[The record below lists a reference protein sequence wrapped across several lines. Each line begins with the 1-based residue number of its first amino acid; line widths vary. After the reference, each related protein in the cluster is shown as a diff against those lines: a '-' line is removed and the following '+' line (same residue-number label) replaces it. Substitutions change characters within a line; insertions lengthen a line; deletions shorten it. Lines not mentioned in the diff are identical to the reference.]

1 MKRIPSGNNSRQAGL
16 RRRIPLLIRW
26 VPAVTLAAV
35 RIAAD
40 EPAATDLSR
49 LSLEDLMQIRIEN
62 VSTASKR
69 LEPSTDA
76 PAAVSIISGDEIRKL
91 GHRTLADVLQGVRG
105 FYVSYDHGYYYLGTR
120 GFSRPGDYNSR
131 TLLLLNGQRL
141 NDGVYEQGFIGTEF
155 MLDVDLIERVEIVR
169 GPGSALYGSDA
180 LFGVI
185 NVITKKGADIG
196 TAEASVEGGTFD
208 RWKGRFS
215 VGSRLKNGVDY
226 LLSGSYLTSEGQ
238 SQIVYPSM
246 SPVGGPPV
254 QAINQDS
261 ERVSNLFGRL
271 SWNDLTFEAAWR
283 SRDKQLPTGAYDTVL
298 TDPRNRLADEAGYLR
313 GVLDHTFENDLKLRA
328 SVSYNNTDYRG
339 SLIYDRVQSS
349 GSILRVL
356 ERDEGRSTWWS
367 EEVLLSMPLWNDRL
381 TLSGGFDTRQH
392 VKQDQDTYDVEPRI
406 VYLADDRASWTIGPY
421 AEARMSLAPTLTAT
435 AGVRHDFY
443 SDEGG
448 ATTPRTALVWQPIK
462 TTSLKLLYGEAFRA
476 ANAYERFY
484 QDGGVT
490 EKPGGN
496 LRPERIESYEAV
508 MEQQFGDHI
517 RGSVSGYLFRA
528 HDLINLET
536 DPADGLL
543 IYKNSQLVRGRGV
556 EFEVEARFKPGITSR
571 LSYTLQNAWDEYQHL
586 ELSNSPRHQILGNV
600 IAPLYRDKLFVGIEA
615 RYISGRINV
624 AGPEV
629 APYWIANATL
639 YSQHWANGLELSA
652 SLYNLFNRRYLD
664 PGSGNVA
671 QSVIAQEGRSFRIKL
686 TYHF

>member
-1 MKRIPSGNNSRQAGL
+1 MKPISPGNTPCRPRL
-16 RRRIPLLIRW
+16 RRQISLLVRC
-26 VPAVTLAAV
+26 VPTVALAAM
-35 RIAAD
+35 RMAAD
-40 EPAATDLSR
+40 EPTATDLSR

-62 VSTASKR
+62 VTTASKR
-69 LEPSTDA
+69 LELSTDA
-76 PAAVSIISGDEIRKL
+76 PAAVSIVSGDEIRKL

-155 MLDVDLIERVEIVR
+155 MVDVDLIERVEIVR

-185 NVITKKGADIG
+185 NVITKRGADIG
-196 TAEASVEGGTFD
+196 TAEASMEGGSFD

-226 LLSGSYLTSEGQ
+226 LVSGSYLTSEGQ
-238 SQIVYPSM
+238 THIVYPAMPS
-246 SPVGGPPV
+246 GGGTPV
-254 QAINQDS
+254 QANGQDS

-271 SWNDLTFEAAWR
+271 SWNDLTIEAAWR
-283 SRDKQLPTGAYDTVL
+283 SREKQLPTGAYDTVL
-298 TDPRNRLADEAGYLR
+298 TDPRNRLADTAGYLR
-313 GVLDHTFENDLKLRA
+313 GALDHTFENDLNLRA
-328 SVSYNNTDYRG
+328 TVSYNHTVYRG
-339 SLIYDRVQSS
+339 TLIYDREQSS

-356 ERDEGRSTWWS
+356 ERDEGRSMWWS
-367 EEVLLSMPLWNDRL
+367 EEVHLSMPLWNDRL
-381 TLSGGFDTRQH
+381 TLSGGFDTRQN
-392 VKQDQDTYDVEPRI
+392 VKQDQDTFDVEPRI
-406 VYLADDRASWTIGPY
+406 VYLDDDRTSWTIGPY

-462 TTSLKLLYGEAFRA
+462 STSLKLLYGEAFRA

-484 QDGGVT
+484 QDGSLT

-508 MEQQFGDHI
+508 LEQQFGDHI

-543 IYKNSQLVRGRGV
+543 VYRNSQLVRGRGV
-556 EFEVEARFKPGITSR
+556 EFEVEARLKPGITSR
-571 LSYTLQNAWDEYQHL
+571 LSYTLQNARDEYLHQ
-586 ELSNSPRHQILGNV
+586 ELSNSPQHQILGNV
-600 IAPLYRDKLFVGIEA
+600 IVPLYRDKLFADIEA

-624 AGPEV
+624 SGPDV
-629 APYWIANATL
+629 AAYWIANATL
-639 YSQHWANGLELSA
+639 YSQHWANGLEVSA
-652 SLYNLFNRRYLD
+652 SLYNLFNHRYVD
-664 PGSGNVA
+664 PGSGNLA

>member
-1 MKRIPSGNNSRQAGL
+1 MKLISLETQAMRNRPQCRL
-16 RRRIPLLIRW
+16 SPFFRW
-26 VPAVTLAAV
+26 VPAVTVAAFQLAAE
-35 RIAAD
+35 

-62 VSTASKR
+62 VTTASKR
-69 LEPSTDA
+69 LELSTDA
-76 PAAVSIISGDEIRKL
+76 PAAVSIVSGDEIRKL
-91 GHRTLADVLQGVRG
+91 GQRTLADVLQGVRG

-131 TLLLLNGQRL
+131 TLLLVNGQRL

-226 LLSGSYLTSEGQ
+226 LLSGSYMTSDGQ
-238 SQIVYPSM
+238 THIEYPGMPS
-246 SPVGGPPV
+246 VGGAPV
-254 QAINQDS
+254 RAVGQDA
-261 ERVSNLFGRL
+261 ERVSNLFGRI

-283 SRDKQLPTGAYDTVL
+283 GRDKQLPTGAYDTVL
-298 TDPRNRLADEAGYLR
+298 TDPRNRLTDQAGYIR
-313 GVLDHTFENDLKLRA
+313 GILDHTFENELTLRA
-328 SVSYNNTDYRG
+328 SVSYNDTIYRG
-339 SLIYDRVQSS
+339 TLIYDRLQSA
-349 GSILRVL
+349 GSILRVM
-356 ERDEGRSTWWS
+356 ERDEGRSEWFS
-367 EEVLLSMPLWNDRL
+367 EEVHLSMPLWNERL
-381 TLSGGFDTRQH
+381 TVSGGFDTRQH
-392 VKQDQDTYDVEPRI
+392 IKQDQDTFDVEPRL
-406 VYLADDRASWTIGPY
+406 VYLDDHRTSWSFGPY
-421 AEARMSLAPTLTAT
+421 AEARMSIAPTLSAT

-448 ATTPRTALVWQPIK
+448 ATTPRTALVWQPMK
-462 TTSLKLLYGEAFRA
+462 TSSLKLLYGEAFRA
-476 ANAYERFY
+476 PNAYERFY

-490 EKPGGN
+490 EKPGGS

-508 MEQQFGDHI
+508 LEQQLGDHL

-543 IYKNSQLVRGRGV
+543 VYRNSQLVRGRGV
-556 EFEVEARFKPGITSR
+556 EFEMEARFKPGITSR
-571 LSYTLQNAWDEYQHL
+571 ISYAIQDADNEYTHL
-586 ELSNSPRHQILGNV
+586 ELSNSPRQQILGNLIV
-600 IAPLYRDKLFVGIEA
+600 PLYRDKLFAGVEA
-615 RYISGRINV
+615 RYIGGRINV
-624 AGPEV
+624 SGPDV

-652 SLYNLFNRRYLD
+652 SIYNLFDRRYLD

-686 TYHF
+686 SYRF